1 MNHEEVVEKV
11 KEYLSKKQW
20 IIKEVPTTEVTPD
33 IVAIKPP
40 VGIEL
45 VTNESQV
52 TVLTVEAKPE
62 DASLRELMT
71 GIGQCV
77 SHVGYPS
84 DRVYLALPERRVK
97 DVIQYARLVGF
108 IGILAVKKNGEVSE
122 VLPAKQTPKILA
134 KDIAKERRTTLLTKL
149 VFVRDIIPEELGRI
163 LVFLNENVGK
173 YSNRKEFLDLL
184 YQNFDRVSITHE
196 GRPRRLEPKAKKY
209 FVYRNYP
216 IAFSHLG
223 LWDNNANL
231 TGEGMKLLHYF
242 TTEKDRFL
250 MRVAWLLFTY
260 GNWLDLLKFINH
272 VQIELRDKKVKKNEF
287 EEILAK
293 KLYDHKFSV
302 SVEAMLRDLRDE
314 FDWLKDLKVIKG
326 WNRERGEFEIDWN
339 RILDILTMGSK
350 L

>member
-1 MNHEEVVEKV
+1 MKHEEVVEKV

-20 IIKEVPTTEVTPD
+20 IIKEVPVTEVTPD

-40 VGIEL
+40 AGSEL
-45 VTNESQV
+45 VTDEGQV
-52 TVLTVEAKPE
+52 TVLSVEAKKDE
-62 DASLRELMT
+62 DSLRELMT
-71 GIGQCV
+71 GIGQCI

-84 DRVYLALPERRVK
+84 DRVYLALPEERVK
-97 DVIQYARLVGF
+97 DVIQYVGLVGF
-108 IGILAVKKNGEVSE
+108 IGILAVKKSGEVSE

-134 KDIAKERRTTLLTKL
+134 KDIARERRTALLTKL

-163 LVFLNENVGK
+163 LIFLNEKIGK
-173 YSNRKEFLDLL
+173 YNNRKEFLDLL
-184 YQNFDRVSITHE
+184 YKDFDKVSITHE
-196 GRPRRLEPKAKKY
+196 GKPRRLKPKAKKY

-223 LWDNNANL
+223 LWDSNANL

-242 TTEKDRFL
+242 TTDKNRFL
-250 MRVAWLLFTY
+250 IRLAWLLFMY
-260 GNWLDLLKFINH
+260 GNWLDLLRLINQ

-293 KLYDHKFSV
+293 ELYKHKFCI
-302 SVEAMLRDLRDE
+302 SVEAMLRDLKDE
-314 FDWLKDLKVIKG
+314 FEWLKDLKIIKS
-326 WNRERGEFEIDWN
+326 WNREKGEFEIDWN
-339 RILDILTMGSK
+339 RVLDIMSMGSK